1 MRGSR
6 TDGSAGSD
14 APAGASLGRE
24 APAVVL
30 LLLLTA
36 LCCLPAID
44 APFTFD
50 ETAGLADNRALRP
63 GAPLAAAL
71 AYRFSP
77 DQARPIFFLSLA
89 VNARLFGLSPRS
101 FRAVNLA
108 LHLLCGLLV
117 YLLLRR
123 LPRVASAGPALAG
136 TALFLLHPLQA
147 ESVIYT
153 WGRSGVLSS
162 IFALASLLFASLAGE
177 GRGGPV
183 GRRAPPWACALVSL
197 ALALAAKEEAV
208 VLPLIALL
216 WWTLAEDR
224 PVRSALR
231 GAILLAVPVVI
242 FVLARLLALGAAGR
256 QVYVRSV
263 ADNILGQAV
272 VTLRM
277 ARLLVLPF
285 GLSVDHAAEVPEP
298 AVGSL
303 AILVCLAA
311 LGGTI
316 RLGVAGLPRPAGR
329 GAGTGE
335 AGGRAVAARRL
346 AAGILIAAAGCL
358 LYWAVPLPDLMSERR
373 AYLPMFGAALAL
385 AGALAILEPAV
396 GAAPAVPPAS
406 RLRAVLPAA
415 LVALA
420 LAPLLGARARV
431 WSDPRRLWEEAARLA
446 PRKARPLM
454 NLGVLAAARG
464 DRARAG
470 ELFDRA
476 LTLEPANGET
486 LFNRAKLRLDKGDVG
501 GARADLE
508 AAVAATPG
516 LTRVWINLGIA
527 RLRQGDP
534 KGAEEALQTALEIDS
549 GDPRALTNLAEV
561 LRATGRG
568 AEALPLYRRA
578 LEADPAYAY
587 AAIRLG
593 VALEAAGDMR
603 GALAAYR
610 EGLARGPATA
620 ADREAVL
627 KKVEALESALRD
639 APAPR

>member
-1 MRGSR
+1 
-6 TDGSAGSD
+6 
-14 APAGASLGRE
+14 
-24 APAVVL
+24 V
-30 LLLLTA
+30 LLTA

-77 DQARPIFFLSLA
+77 DQARPIFFLSLSI
-89 VNARLFGLSPRS
+89 NARLFGLVPRA

-153 WGRSGVLSS
+153 WGRSGVLSTLL
-162 IFALASLLFASLAGE
+162 ALASLLLASLTNRRPALLWAG
-177 GRGGPV
+177 
-183 GRRAPPWACALVSL
+183 ALASL
-197 ALALAAKEEAV
+197 ALALATKEEAV

-216 WWTLAEDR
+216 WWVLAEDR
-224 PVRSALR
+224 PARPALR

-242 FVLARLLALGAAGR
+242 FVLVRLLALGAAGR

-285 GLSVDHAAEVPEP
+285 GMSVDHVAEVPEP

-316 RLGVAGLPRPAGR
+316 RLGVAGLRRPAVR
-329 GAGTGE
+329 GGGTRE

-385 AGALAILEPAV
+385 AGALSILEPAEDAV
-396 GAAPAVPPAS
+396 RFSAFPATS
-406 RLRAVLPAA
+406 HLRAFMPAA

-420 LAPLLGARARV
+420 LAPLLGARARI
-431 WSDPRRLWEEAARLA
+431 WSDPQRLWEEAARLA

-476 LTLEPANGET
+476 LALEPANGET

-501 GARADLE
+501 GARTDLE
-508 AAVAATPG
+508 GAVAATPG

-527 RLRQGDP
+527 RLRLGDL
-534 KGAEEALQTALEIDS
+534 KAAEEALRTALEIDS

-568 AEALPLYRRA
+568 GEALPLYRRA
-578 LEADPAYAY
+578 LDADPAYAY

-593 VALEAAGDMR
+593 VALEAEGDMR

-620 ADREAVL
+620 ADRDAVL
-627 KKVEALESALRD
+627 KKVDALESALRA